1 MLLVFQSKGEELRV
15 TYREEDQ
22 LKPNRDSMALAYRG
36 GLLPKVTAAL
46 ARDGGRFCSVAK
58 FSQPSFLTVRYQTT
72 VSAAEVQP
80 NIGREVKSFK
90 EIPGPMKFPII
101 GSLFPLRLYK
111 AMDKRAM
118 HKFWEEIIKEYGPTV
133 KMSVPGLPKLVAVS
147 SPDDCETIVRSTMD
161 NPIRP
166 ALESLKRVR
175 MKAVDDYFEKKT
187 GLIIENGEEWKR
199 VRTRVQTP
207 MMKPKNVSAYLAEM
221 DMVALEFMERISAF
235 QEANGEMPEDFQVE
249 LYKWAL
255 ESVSLVA
262 LGRRLGCLQPNLA
275 SDSEQMKLIHSAN
288 AIFEGMNDIEM
299 SMKFW
304 KLWETKELRQLQK
317 NHDEFLR
324 IADKRIRE
332 TEAELLQKK
341 PDDTSELK
349 LMEELLL
356 TEGLSRKDV
365 VTLILDMLVAGIDTT
380 SHTLGFVLYLLARN
394 PQSQATLQEE
404 IDTVLGDHKGP
415 LLPKHLAQM
424 SYLKAVVK
432 ESFRIFPLTLGVG
445 RELVKDTVLSG
456 YLIPKGY
463 MVFTLNMFMSKDESL
478 FPRAEEFVPE
488 RWLRHKPLGPIH
500 PYASLPF
507 GTGTRMCI
515 GRRIAEQEIYTFL
528 VRAMQRYNV
537 DYKYEDMDMI
547 TRLVFIPSEPLKFS
561 FTERKRT

>member
-1 MLLVFQSKGEELRV
+1 
-15 TYREEDQ
+15 
-22 LKPNRDSMALAYRG
+22 MAFACRSR
-36 GLLPKVTAAL
+36 GLLPKVTATS
-46 ARDGGRFCSVAK
+46 ARDGRFWGVASQ
-58 FSQPSFLTVRYQTT
+58 FSQPSSFGSVRRQTT
-72 VSAAEVQP
+72 VSAAAEVQP
-80 NIGREVKSFK
+80 SIGSEVKSIN

-101 GSLFPLRLYK
+101 GSLFPFHIYK

-118 HKFWEEIIKEYGPTV
+118 HKFWADIVKEYGPTV
-133 KMSVPGLPKLVAVS
+133 KMSVPGIPKLVGVTN
-147 SPDDCETIVRSTMD
+147 PDDCETITRSTMD

-166 ALESLKRVR
+166 ALESLRLVR
-175 MKAVDDYFEKKT
+175 MKAVDNYFEKKS
-187 GLIIENGEEWKR
+187 GLIVENGEEWRR

-207 MMKPKNVSAYLAEM
+207 MMKPKNVSAYLEEM
-221 DMVALEFMERISAF
+221 DEVALDFMDRIAVF
-235 QEANGEMPEDFQVE
+235 QEENGEMPEDFQVE

-275 SDSEQMKLIHSAN
+275 SDSEQMKLIHAAN

-304 KLWETKELRQLQK
+304 RLWETKEVRQLQK

-341 PDDTSELK
+341 SDDTSELK

-380 SHTLGFVLYLLARN
+380 SHTLGFTLYLLARN
-394 PQSQATLQEE
+394 PQAQATLQEE
-404 IDTVLGDHKGP
+404 IDRVLGDHKGP

-432 ESFRIFPLTLGVG
+432 ESLRVFPLTLGLG
-445 RELVKDTVLSG
+445 RELTKDTVLSG

-463 MVFTLNMFMSKDESL
+463 MVFTLNMFMAKDEKL

-528 VRAMQRYNV
+528 TRAMQRYTV
-537 DYKYEDMDMI
+537 DYKYKDMDMI
-547 TRLVFIPSEPLKFS
+547 TRLVFVPSEPLKFS